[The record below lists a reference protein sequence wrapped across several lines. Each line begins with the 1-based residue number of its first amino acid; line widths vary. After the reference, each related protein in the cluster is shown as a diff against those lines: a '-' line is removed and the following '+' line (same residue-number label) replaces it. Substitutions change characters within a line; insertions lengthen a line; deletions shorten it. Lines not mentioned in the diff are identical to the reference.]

1 MQESIVNK
9 SSRRPIAR
17 RLGAAVMALAA
28 VLTLGACKATG
39 GGYIDEPLPGG
50 PDVVFQ
56 GRANFGFNFTCQV
69 ETAKKRAV
77 IKGSITYHDD
87 PSTIAPTGVRI
98 HGTVDPFFLEGVTT
112 CDEGDVLAGV
122 EGLDYARFEGEY
134 RSQDSTLP
142 PPKDRGRFQ
151 VDVFDQGEPGSP
163 AFFDGDEFTIQL
175 FDDESLQL
183 LDGGEYLPFYTRAGY
198 IEGGNIQVDNT

>member
-1 MQESIVNK
+1 MQESIVNR
-9 SSRRPIAR
+9 SPRRRIAQR
-17 RLGAAVMALAA
+17 IAAAAMALGV

-69 ETAKKRAV
+69 ETIKKRPRAV
-77 IKGSITYHDD
+77 IKGSITYHDY

-134 RSQDSTLP
+134 RSKDSTLP

-163 AFFDGDEFTIQL
+163 TDFNGDEFTIRL
-175 FDDESLQL
+175 FDDKSLQL
-183 LDGGEYLPFYTRAGY
+183 LDVDFYTRAGY
-198 IEGGNIQVDNT
+198 IEGGNIQVDNS